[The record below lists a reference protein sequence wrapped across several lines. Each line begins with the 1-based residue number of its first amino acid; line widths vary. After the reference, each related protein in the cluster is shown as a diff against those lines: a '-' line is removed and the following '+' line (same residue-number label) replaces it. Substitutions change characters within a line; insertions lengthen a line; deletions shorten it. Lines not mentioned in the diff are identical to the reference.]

1 MAHFAKLDANNI
13 VTQVIVVDNDD
24 IKDNSGSEVESIGV
38 AFCQKLF
45 GGDTNWKQTS
55 YNAGLGTGFRGNY
68 AGVGA
73 TYMAN
78 VATMGVGS
86 TDIFIAPQPYPSW
99 SIGVG
104 TAEWYAPIDGPPDL
118 TVSEQNARKSY
129 TWDEDAY
136 NADSGSPK
144 TVGWVLTDA

>member
-104 TAEWYAPIDGPPDL
+104 TAQWYAPTGACPGITTANMAAG
-118 TVSEQNARKSY
+118 KY
-129 TWDEDAY
+129 YIWDEDAY
-136 NADSGSPK
+136 NADTNSPK
-144 TVGWVLTDA
+144 TVGWALTS